1 MWSLLTFSI
10 CPSRPVPTLLHG
22 PRGRLMTHVG
32 CICGLP
38 CPLVTGW
45 LWPVEGIGGR
55 SEAKKIGRSGIYP
68 ICLVSSA
75 LAPPLT
81 LYLSKF
87 LGLNSRIRV
96 CPPCQVSLGMAAFQ
110 YKSPASYR
118 TALSLIVLSP
128 GSGNFSQRA
137 RTKAGGKPKAE
148 GSKWVRSNKVKE

>member
-1 MWSLLTFSI
+1 MESTDILHLLLSS
-10 CPSRPVPTLLHG
+10 CPHPAPCPKG
-22 PRGRLMTHVG
+22 PTHVG

-55 SEAKKIGRSGIYP
+55 SEGKKIERSGIYP

-75 LAPPLT
+75 LASPLT
-81 LYLSKF
+81 LYLSRF

-118 TALSLIVLSP
+118 TALSLNVLSP
-128 GSGNFSQRA
+128 GSGNCSQRA

-148 GSKWVRSNKVKE
+148 EWQDQNGSGTIK